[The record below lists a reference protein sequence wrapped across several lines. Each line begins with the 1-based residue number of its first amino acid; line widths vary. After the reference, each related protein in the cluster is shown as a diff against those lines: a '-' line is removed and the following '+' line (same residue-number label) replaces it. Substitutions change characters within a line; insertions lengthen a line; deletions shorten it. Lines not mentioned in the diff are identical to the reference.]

1 MYVSYY
7 FHHTKTSFYVGD
19 GCSCFY
25 NSTEYKLCYEGKTSH
40 ISQLRI
46 DMLNEIGFPWA
57 GEKRDQFWNDRY
69 QELVAFHAKTG
80 TSRVPE
86 KYDEAPQLHTWVSL
100 QRRQLKLRKEG
111 KPTKLTDERVALLE
125 QVGLECKIRNV
136 ATWMDRFVSMNYFG
150 GEGRIILSIS
160 PIGTSHNLYCILQ
173 HSTDGVETLQ
183 G

>member
-1 MYVSYY
+1 MFRIISIAQN
-7 FHHTKTSFYVGD
+7 FILCQQQILH
-19 GCSCFY
+19 
-25 NSTEYKLCYEGKTSH
+25 NNLTEYKLCYEGKTSH

>member
-1 MYVSYY
+1 
-7 FHHTKTSFYVGD
+7 
-19 GCSCFY
+19 
-25 NSTEYKLCYEGKTSH
+25 
-40 ISQLRI
+40 
-46 DMLNEIGFPWA
+46 MLNEIGFPWA

-86 KYDEAPQLHTWVSL
+86 KYDDAPQLHTWVSL

-136 ATWMDRFVSMNYFG
+136 ATWMDRFVSINYFG
-150 GEGRIILSIS
+150 ERGGIIFFCLTII
-160 PIGTSHNLYCILQ
+160 PL
-173 HSTDGVETLQ
+173 TL
-183 G
+183 

>member
-1 MYVSYY
+1 
-7 FHHTKTSFYVGD
+7 
-19 GCSCFY
+19 
-25 NSTEYKLCYEGKTSH
+25 
-40 ISQLRI
+40 
-46 DMLNEIGFPWA
+46 MLNEIGFPWA

-86 KYDEAPQLHTWVSL
+86 KYDDAPQLHTWVSL

-136 ATWMDRFVSMNYFG
+136 ATWMDRFVSINYFG
-150 GEGRIILSIS
+150 ERGHHFFSVSAIPL
-160 PIGTSHNLYCILQ
+160 
-173 HSTDGVETLQ
+173 TL
-183 G
+183 